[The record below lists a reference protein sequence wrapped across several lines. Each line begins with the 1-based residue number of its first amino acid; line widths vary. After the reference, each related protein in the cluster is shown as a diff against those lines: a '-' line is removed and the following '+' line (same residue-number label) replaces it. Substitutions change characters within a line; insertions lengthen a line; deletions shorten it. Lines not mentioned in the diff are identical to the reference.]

1 MPARSILRQLTGFVT
16 AAAIAAGLIYL
27 LIALGSVPAPIQS
40 VGQQTVSSVPP
51 GSEGQVENGN
61 AIIPIA
67 IDEELLPDLVRAANA
82 PDFSSAISS
91 LGGRVFFVT
100 PRTSVRVSETGS
112 KGVRVR
118 VLTGPEKGR
127 LGWVPADWVKPL

>member
-1 MPARSILRQLTGFVT
+1 VPARSILRQITGFVT

-40 VGQQTVSSVPP
+40 VGQQTVSSVAP
-51 GSEGQVENGN
+51 GSEGQIENGN
-61 AIIPIA
+61 TTIPIA
-67 IDEELLPDLVRAANA
+67 IDQELLPDLIRVANA
-82 PDFSSAISS
+82 PDSSDAVSK

-100 PRTSVRVSETGS
+100 PRTSVRISETGS